1 MPRSLRAPAM
11 AGSEVAPLACNS
23 VITGARSAARA
34 AAASALASA
43 PFRAGLR
50 GELGTR
56 TKITQLLATTLGGSK
71 RCLGAIRNKAGL
83 EFGHESHLLQLK
95 RRPCPQSEAVVY
107 SVEVGK
113 PAQARPITSTA
124 RKFRQLFASVGA
136 GNPALTTIAVGAWPS
151 VRAICNHHR
160 DGRKGQRPINAGF
173 ADRQELT
180 WPP

>member
-1 MPRSLRAPAM
+1 M

-83 EFGHESHLLQLK
+83 EFGHESHLLQH
-95 RRPCPQSEAVVY
+95 EAAGRALDLRQIRVANAWYVMRGCHGTRQVGVV
-107 SVEVGK
+107 
-113 PAQARPITSTA
+113 
-124 RKFRQLFASVGA
+124 LA
-136 GNPALTTIAVGAWPS
+136 G
-151 VRAICNHHR
+151 
-160 DGRKGQRPINAGF
+160 
-173 ADRQELT
+173 
-180 WPP
+180 